1 MSVRVSGESRKA
13 DDSSGSMGGW
23 EYYYPTVTAV
33 LEDGT
38 SVKIM
43 KGNIGYEEAGTDRT
57 HPYAGASGRY
67 SEGRDGKMKI
77 EYMVKFRKALD
88 IDKIDKVMIND
99 TEYDVK

>member
-1 MSVRVSGESRKA
+1 M
-13 DDSSGSMGGW
+13 
-23 EYYYPTVTAV
+23 
-33 LEDGT
+33 
-38 SVKIM
+38 
-43 KGNIGYEEAGTDRT
+43 
-57 HPYAGASGRY
+57 GASGSY